1 MTGGTKTPKCWLVP
15 LGWNLGI
22 LNNPWCIWL
31 SPEKDE
37 CQRGSHTAWKQN
49 ISTITKRFS
58 LHNGFFFRSYTP
70 VMTRLPI
77 WWRQQLASPQQ
88 PSFQISRGRHRPRSS
103 WPAGGGGNDSCSAIS
118 GGFHP
123 KKRRVSKDEAN
134 MAFLIRK
141 ICRLCKLCIKNFGV
155 IHGRNP
161 VGSWFQI
168 WHDKFDKAKS
178 HMGKKQ
184 SVW

>member
-37 CQRGSHTAWKQN
+37 CQPGSHTAWKQDIWN
-49 ISTITKRFS
+49 HQALQFA
-58 LHNGFFFRSYTP
+58 HGFFPQLHTSDDPSTHL
-70 VMTRLPI
+70 MTSTTGI
-77 WWRQQLASPQQ
+77 PQQ
-88 PSFQISRGRHRPRSS
+88 PSFQISRGHRPKSS

-123 KKRRVSKDEAN
+123 KNRRVSKDEAN
-134 MAFLIRK
+134 MAILIRK
-141 ICRLCKLCIKNFGV
+141 TCRLCRLCIKDFGV

-168 WHDKFDKAKS
+168 WHNKFDKAKS